1 MNPVLPFQAPIQRSA
16 WKANS
21 AKLNFRFTAFLEV
34 RTWLLWVA
42 SCSLEV
48 ANPILSRARRTIPM
62 PSDEQD
68 KAGVIAPPALIYGL
82 LLGRRFPMRFLP
94 RTMARGLGW
103 PLLGGGVL
111 LLGWFEWAM
120 RQADTPTSPYKPVER
135 IATDAPFRYSRNPGY
150 LAITLIYAG
159 IASLANALWAIL
171 LLPVALSVIQRGV
184 IEREERYLEGKFG
197 EEYLSY
203 KARVRRWI

>member
-1 MNPVLPFQAPIQRSA
+1 MPV
-16 WKANS
+16 
-21 AKLNFRFTAFLEV
+21 
-34 RTWLLWVA
+34 
-42 SCSLEV
+42 
-48 ANPILSRARRTIPM
+48 

-68 KAGVIAPPALIYGL
+68 KAGVLAPPPLIYLGALIFGL
-82 LLGRRFPMRFLP
+82 ILGRRFPISFLP
-94 RTMARGLGW
+94 RKMARGIGW

-120 RQADTPTSPYKPVER
+120 RQADTPASPYKPVER
-135 IATDAPFRYSRNPGY
+135 IATEGPFRYSRNPGY
-150 LAITLIYAG
+150 LSMAMVYAG

-171 LLPVALSVIQRGV
+171 LLPVALLVIRRGV
-184 IEREERYLEGKFG
+184 IEREERYLERKFD